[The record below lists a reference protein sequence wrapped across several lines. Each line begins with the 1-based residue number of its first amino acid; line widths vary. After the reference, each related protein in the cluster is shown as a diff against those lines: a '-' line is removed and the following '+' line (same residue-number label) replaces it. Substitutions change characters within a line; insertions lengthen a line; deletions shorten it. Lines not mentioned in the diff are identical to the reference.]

1 MIPVKLSDCTKELDP
16 QGSVL
21 TKSLSAMIFH
31 IFSKDISYL
40 ISGKSSKMCTPCQLM
55 DARELSWPMESR
67 TISLTTFA
75 KDRWQTKNTSTG
87 KFEQFKT
94 IRYMDGLEFVLTTV
108 LFTNQQVVYNGVR
121 GDKEG

>member
-1 MIPVKLSDCTKELDP
+1 
-16 QGSVL
+16 
-21 TKSLSAMIFH
+21 
-31 IFSKDISYL
+31 
-40 ISGKSSKMCTPCQLM
+40 M

-75 KDRWQTKNTSTG
+75 KDRWQTKNISTG

-94 IRYMDGLEFVLTTV
+94 IRYMDGLEFELTTV
-108 LFTNQQVVYNGVR
+108 LFTNLQVVYNGVR